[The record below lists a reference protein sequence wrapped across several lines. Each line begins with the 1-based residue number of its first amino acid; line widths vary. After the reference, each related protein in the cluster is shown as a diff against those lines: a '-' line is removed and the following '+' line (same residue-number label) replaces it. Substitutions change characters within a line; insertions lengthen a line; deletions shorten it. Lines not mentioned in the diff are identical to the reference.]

1 MSQQRSEDV
10 CLRPTRAWRSG
21 ILPGASPEGNRRSTR
36 YVTTTVCIFIWP
48 TAVEGRAWMG
58 ARAFKAAGRLL

>member
-1 MSQQRSEDV
+1 MGQERPEDV
-10 CLRPTRAWRSG
+10 CLRSTRARRSG
-21 ILPGASPEGNRRSTR
+21 ILPDASPEGDRRSTR

-58 ARAFKAAGRLL
+58 ARAFKTAGRLL